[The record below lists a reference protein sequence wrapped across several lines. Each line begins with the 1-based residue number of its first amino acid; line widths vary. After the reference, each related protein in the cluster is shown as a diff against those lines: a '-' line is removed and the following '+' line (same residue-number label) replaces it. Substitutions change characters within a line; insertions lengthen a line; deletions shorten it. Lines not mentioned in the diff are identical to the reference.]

1 MYNNN
6 SAFFGCGFAT
16 RVRVWIVICLEDLI
30 MRNKV
35 FVLLLL
41 AACSGGCVIAFAWR
55 GDAVV
60 AAACVILAAAFAA
73 IAVLLHY
80 YGDKDGEAASEVV
93 HQVQT
98 EVALQPS
105 PRTERYEEYMRK
117 RDGQT
122 PYVWGQRSG
131 GQSGSASQ
139 AIGSTQPAVERG
151 VKAFHDRPTF
161 WIGIGFAMLAAISF
175 FAGMTGMVT
184 TWKALH
190 AAGAFAIISAGFFAS
205 EYEQWAKGMEFAA
218 KHWNALWLTISVLGI
233 LVVPLHKN
241 WPAATMIVAFALS
254 GIAALITILDGWPWA
269 KAFLGK
275 WLFTK
280 GWISGILWVFLVTA
294 IMLAYIMPSL
304 THSGGVTRGM
314 SSVMSF
320 YATGLIALGV
330 IIVVALW
337 KKS

>member
-1 MYNNN
+1 MK
-6 SAFFGCGFAT
+6 T
-16 RVRVWIVICLEDLI
+16 KDI
-30 MRNKV
+30 V

-41 AACSGGCVIAFAWR
+41 AAFSGGCVIAFAWR
-55 GDAVV
+55 GNATV
-60 AAACVILAAAFAA
+60 AAACVILFASLAA

-80 YGDKDGEAASEVV
+80 YGNKDGEAASEVA
-93 HQVQT
+93 HQAQT
-98 EVALQPS
+98 GVAPQIS
-105 PRTERYEEYMRK
+105 PRTEGFKRYEEDMRL

-122 PYVWGQRSG
+122 PYVWGQTSG

-139 AIGSTQPAVERG
+139 AIGSAQQAVGRG
-151 VKAFHDRPTF
+151 AKAFHDRPTF
-161 WIGIGFAMLAAISF
+161 WTGIGFAMLAVISF
-175 FAGMTGMVT
+175 FVGMTGLVT

-205 EYEQWAKGMEFAA
+205 EYEQWATGREFAT
-218 KHWNALWLTISVLGI
+218 KHWNALWLTVSVLGI

-254 GIAALITILDGWPWA
+254 GIAALITILDGWPST

-280 GWISGILWVFLVTA
+280 GWISGIIWVFLAVA
-294 IMLAYIMPSL
+294 IMFAYIMPSL
-304 THSGGVTRGM
+304 THGGGVTRGM

-330 IIVVALW
+330 IAVIALW